1 MAAIMGGPLFRREL
15 DQLISA
21 VQTLHEKHVDTS
33 SRLLPAKRQRAVTEG
48 DATNTAS
55 NSEPCTDP
63 VDVLHDPDGS
73 DSSLRPVCVTS
84 FVQNEGQ
91 CLDSVSV
98 MPQQLES
105 ASASHLL
112 PPGSLQPHATQVPAD
127 HLPSLERFLTR
138 YMLAPDKGQPMV
150 VTGAMSA
157 WPALTRW
164 QDLAYLTRVA
174 GARTVPVELGRHY
187 LAQGWG
193 QRLMLF
199 SDFVKLHIQT
209 EAAQAHIQTDAL
221 KPTTHVAQSQ
231 MQADRSERE
240 STASRQAAKAAGAL
254 RVSASGVSSKQ
265 QQQHPESLP
274 GESTCCAG
282 EQASVL
288 AAGSGAAC
296 CSAQDTQ
303 QMQAQPPNIQQ
314 TVSVA
319 PKEAQRCQHVG
330 EPQAA
335 AETGAPMVN
344 GDTVPQAVTGYLA
357 QHPLFDQIPALRNDI
372 QEPAYC
378 VLGEGEVQSVNA
390 WFGPAG
396 TT

>member
-1 MAAIMGGPLFRREL
+1 MAQGYLPWRVARPLL
-15 DQLISA
+15 SHATAAAVLCCTAPATVPDMHQVMVIS
-21 VQTLHEKHVDTS
+21 LHVYHAYACVDTLS
-33 SRLLPAKRQRAVTEG
+33 CQSLPAIL
-48 DATNTAS
+48 
-55 NSEPCTDP
+55 C
-63 VDVLHDPDGS
+63 
-73 DSSLRPVCVTS
+73 
-84 FVQNEGQ
+84 
-91 CLDSVSV
+91 
-98 MPQQLES
+98 
-105 ASASHLL
+105 
-112 PPGSLQPHATQVPAD
+112 
-127 HLPSLERFLTR
+127 RFLTR

-396 TT
+396 TVSLALSAAFCVALVP